1 MNNWVYI
8 IALSAAYRAIFLRS
22 QRCRYITRMLLVA
35 LNIAISGSLAI
46 LAAIVLVPIG
56 KGLWVNDINGLFVRT
71 FGPYLY
77 GIDVKIIEG
86 KEHLQHKTPSVY
98 LLNHQST
105 MDMHILGAVLPH
117 RVVLTAKKEIMF
129 IPVMG
134 QVFMAGKNMFIDRK
148 NRASAVAAMDIVQAR
163 MVKENLSVLIFP
175 EGTRSHQ
182 SDKTLLPFK
191 KGAFHMAVNGKFPV
205 IPIVAS
211 TLAPIY
217 NEKAKLFENGTVQVK
232 GINILISFTPNSSR

>member
-1 MNNWVYI
+1 MIVI
-8 IALSAAYRAIFLRS
+8 
-22 QRCRYITRMLLVA
+22 
-35 LNIAISGSLAI
+35 NIAISGSISI
-46 LAAIVLVPIG
+46 LSAIVLVPIG
-56 KGLWVNDINGLFVRT
+56 KALWVNDINGFFVKT
-71 FGPYLY
+71 LGPYLY

-86 KEHLQHKTPSVY
+86 KEHLQHTKPSVY

-129 IPVMG
+129 IPIMG

-148 NRASAVAAMDIVQAR
+148 NRASAVAAMDTVQSR
-163 MVKENLSVLIFP
+163 MIKENLSVLIFP

-182 SDKTLLPFK
+182 SDKSLLPFK
-191 KGAFHMAVNGKFPV
+191 KGAFHMAVKGKFPI

-217 NEKAKLFENGTVQVK
+217 NEKTKLFENGTVQVK
-232 GINILISFTPNSSR
+232 GALF